1 MCKEIIGVVMRT
13 ILVLIVLFAI
23 AKIIGKKQISQLNLF
38 DYIMGITIG
47 SIAADISLD
56 INKNLIA
63 GLTSLF
69 IYVIVSLLIS
79 FITMK
84 SIILRRF
91 LNGVPTILVEKG
103 NIIESGLRKTKID
116 VNALLEE
123 ARNSGYFDL
132 DEIEYA
138 LMEANGKISFLPKE
152 KHKPVTKKD
161 IVKVVDNSFLVANV
175 IIDEKILE
183 ENLRQMKKNKK
194 WLMKQLKI
202 YGFNDSKGI
211 ILATLDNNEKLKI
224 YKKNIDVKQNSIL
237 E

>member
-1 MCKEIIGVVMRT
+1 MYKEIIGVVMRT

>member
-1 MCKEIIGVVMRT
+1 MYKEIIGVVMRT

-103 NIIESGLRKTKID
+103 NIIESGLRKTQID

>member
-1 MCKEIIGVVMRT
+1 ME
-13 ILVLIVLFAI
+13 
-23 AKIIGKKQISQLNLF
+23 
-38 DYIMGITIG
+38 
-47 SIAADISLD
+47 
-56 INKNLIA
+56 
-63 GLTSLF
+63 
-69 IYVIVSLLIS
+69 
-79 FITMK
+79 
-84 SIILRRF
+84 RR
-91 LNGVPTILVEKG
+91 
-103 NIIESGLRKTKID
+103 R
-116 VNALLEE
+116 
-123 ARNSGYFDL
+123 
-132 DEIEYA
+132 
-138 LMEANGKISFLPKE
+138 
-152 KHKPVTKKD
+152 TKKD

>member
-1 MCKEIIGVVMRT
+1 MYKEIIGVVMRT

-138 LMEANGKISFLPKE
+138 LMEANGKISFF
-152 KHKPVTKKD
+152 T
-161 IVKVVDNSFLVANV
+161 
-175 IIDEKILE
+175 
-183 ENLRQMKKNKK
+183 
-194 WLMKQLKI
+194 
-202 YGFNDSKGI
+202 
-211 ILATLDNNEKLKI
+211 
-224 YKKNIDVKQNSIL
+224 
-237 E
+237 

>member
-1 MCKEIIGVVMRT
+1 
-13 ILVLIVLFAI
+13 
-23 AKIIGKKQISQLNLF
+23 
-38 DYIMGITIG
+38 
-47 SIAADISLD
+47 
-56 INKNLIA
+56 
-63 GLTSLF
+63 
-69 IYVIVSLLIS
+69 
-79 FITMK
+79 MK